1 MKYVLSWETRLNG
14 TTAENEASAKRGLE
28 LFSKWTVPA
37 GLKIE
42 QFVGRIDGGGGF
54 AVVETDDPADLLD
67 GASKFVPFNEF
78 HIFPV
83 VDLDEWMQAAN
94 TGIEFR
100 DSIT

>member
-54 AVVETDDPADLLD
+54 AVVEADSAADLLD
-67 GASKFVPFNEF
+67 GTSKFSPLNEF
-78 HIFPV
+78 QIFPV
-83 VDLDEWMQAAN
+83 VDLDEWIQAAN
-94 TGIEFR
+94 NGIEYR
-100 DSIT
+100 ESVT

>member
-1 MKYVLSWETRLNG
+1 MKYVLSWATRLNG
-14 TTAENEASAKRGLE
+14 TALENEASTKRSLQ
-28 LFSKWTVPA
+28 LFTNWTAPS
-37 GLKIE
+37 GLKFE